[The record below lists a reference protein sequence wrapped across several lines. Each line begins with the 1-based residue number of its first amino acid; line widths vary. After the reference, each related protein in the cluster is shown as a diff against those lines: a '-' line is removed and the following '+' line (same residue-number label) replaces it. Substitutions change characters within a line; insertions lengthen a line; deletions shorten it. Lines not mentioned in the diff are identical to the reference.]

1 MQGQGA
7 TVVSVERFGNTY
19 FLTQIKSSLYP
30 AGVLCFFFSP
40 AAVSATTWPSRFPLP
55 QFPLASMSYPP
66 WPSLD

>member
-30 AGVLCFFFSP
+30 AGVLCFFFFPRRCLCHHVALSVSP
-40 AAVSATTWPSRFPLP
+40 PSVPSCLHE
-55 QFPLASMSYPP
+55 L
-66 WPSLD
+66 PSLA